1 MQLWLNCVTKD
12 NKMAKL
18 IIKSYQSRGWLV
30 PIIGENF
37 QKITNYCSE
46 NGEDVEW
53 FCPNTNEETYQ
64 EIIEDFDVYDAALDA
79 EDYALSSTSIVVDD
93 NCTISLLQDGNEIPL
108 SFDQVVVE
116 KTNITVADFIKDK
129 KEYMSEEELEN
140 FNGRAYAF
148 GYTSNDIIEV
158 ELKVCTC
165 DEEFDPKK
173 LVFQNVN
180 NEFFEDVGEYI
191 TGIEYRDEYLETG
204 DLEDIDGD
212 YFNSVSFKVE

>member
-1 MQLWLNCVTKD
+1 
-12 NKMAKL
+12 MAKL

-37 QKITNYCSE
+37 QKLTNYCSE

-93 NCTISLLQDGNEIPL
+93 NCTISLLQEGNEIPL

-116 KTNITVADFIKDK
+116 KTNVAVADFIKDK

-148 GYTSNDIIEV
+148 GYTSNDIIKV
-158 ELKVCTC
+158 EFKICNC

-173 LVFQNVN
+173 LVFQ
-180 NEFFEDVGEYI
+180 I
-191 TGIEYRDEYLETG
+191 TDIEYRDEYLETG
-204 DLEDIDGD
+204 DFEDIDGD
-212 YFNSVSFKVE
+212 YFNSISFKVE